1 MKKTLK
7 LKIFASF
14 MLLIA
19 MLAIAGAISILE
31 FRWLSNSVHGLI
43 EDNYKSIEASKK
55 MAEALEREDSGILLL
70 MLGEWEEGRD
80 IIESADRSFQA
91 AFKVA
96 KNNLTEDEEEKY
108 IKDIEEAYR
117 IYKSSW
123 QRPIV
128 DTDKQ
133 GDIAWYK
140 DDIHKKFADTKS
152 AVNELMSLNQS
163 SMYNEVSELKEKSKR
178 AIMPGIVSIIAALVF
193 SIILNFFIT
202 KYFVNPISELAHAVN
217 SYRDG
222 DKSLR
227 VDISSNDEIKKLE
240 NAINDLLHRGLKN
253 FNTTK
258 K

>member
-55 MAEALEREDSGILLL
+55 MVDALEREDSGILLL

-80 IIESADRSFQA
+80 ILESADRSFQA

-96 KNNLTEDEEEKY
+96 KNNLTEDDEGKY
-108 IKDIEEAYR
+108 IKNIEESYR
-117 IYKSSW
+117 IYKLSW

-133 GDIAWYK
+133 GNISWYK

-163 SMYNEVSELKEKSKR
+163 SMYNEVSKLKEKSKR

-202 KYFVNPISELAHAVN
+202 KYFVNPISELADAVN
-217 SYRDG
+217 NYRDG